1 MKISADIYVKDVPGT
16 LVSSLEPI
24 STLGGNIVGVVHN
37 REQIVSGRISVNVI
51 FNMEQSSLDALKKEW
66 KARDIIIANFGEDYE
81 IVSMDY
87 MLIGDLSAA
96 YIEGLI
102 EKASKV
108 VELESVNLGYMSNIM
123 TGSRTAMISANLKSK
138 DDINKLS
145 DFIADEAKKAN
156 LTFVMGVN

>member
-37 REQIVSGRISVNVI
+37 REQVVSGRIPVNVI
-51 FNMEQSSLDALKKEW
+51 FNMDQKSLDALKKEW
-66 KARDIIIANFGEDYE
+66 KARDIIIADFGEDFE

-96 YIEGLI
+96 YIEDLI
-102 EKASKV
+102 KRASKE
-108 VELESVNLGYMSNIM
+108 VELESVNMGYSSRMDA
-123 TGSRTAMISANLKSK
+123 GSRSAMISANLRSK
-138 DDINKLS
+138 DDISKLS
-145 DFIADEAKKAN
+145 KFMSDEAKKAG
-156 LTFVMGVN
+156 LTCITGVN

>member
-1 MKISADIYVKDVPGT
+1 MKINADIYVKDVPGT

-51 FNMEQSSLDALKKEW
+51 FNMDQKSLDALKKEW
-66 KARDIIIANFGEDYE
+66 KARDIIIADFGEDFE

-96 YIEGLI
+96 YIEDLI
-102 EKASKV
+102 KRASKV
-108 VELESVNLGYMSNIM
+108 VDLESVNMGYSSKMN
-123 TGSRTAMISANLKSK
+123 TDSRTAMISANLRSK
-138 DDINKLS
+138 DDIYRLS
-145 DFIADEAKKAN
+145 DFIADEAKKAD
-156 LTFVMGVN
+156 LTYVMGVL

>member
-1 MKISADIYVKDVPGT
+1 MKINADIYVKDVPGT

-51 FNMEQSSLDALKKEW
+51 FNMDQKSLDALKKEW
-66 KARDIIIANFGEDYE
+66 KARDIIIADFGEDFE

-96 YIEGLI
+96 YIEDLI
-102 EKASKV
+102 KRASKV
-108 VELESVNLGYMSNIM
+108 VDLESVNMGYSSKMN
-123 TGSRTAMISANLKSK
+123 TDSRTAMISANLRSK
-138 DDINKLS
+138 DDIYRLS
-145 DFIADEAKKAN
+145 DFIADEAKKAD
-156 LTFVMGVN
+156 LTYVMVVL

>member
-1 MKISADIYVKDVPGT
+1 MKINADIYVKDVPGT

-37 REQIVSGRISVNVI
+37 REQVVSGRISVNVI
-51 FNMEQSSLDALKKEW
+51 FNMDQKSLDALKKEW
-66 KARDIIIANFGEDYE
+66 KARDIIIADFGEDFE

-96 YIEGLI
+96 YIEDLI
-102 EKASKV
+102 KKASKV
-108 VELESVNLGYMSNIM
+108 VDLESVNMGYSSKLN

-156 LTFVMGVN
+156 LTFIMGVN

>member
-51 FNMEQSSLDALKKEW
+51 FNMDQKSLDALKKEW
-66 KARDIIIANFGEDYE
+66 KARDIIIADFGEDFE

-96 YIEGLI
+96 YIEDLI
-102 EKASKV
+102 KRASEV
-108 VELESVNLGYMSNIM
+108 VNLESVNMGYSSKMD
-123 TGSRTAMISANLKSK
+123 TGSRTAMISANLRLK
-138 DDINKLS
+138 DYICKLS
-145 DFIADEAKKAN
+145 KFMSAEAKKAG
-156 LTFVMGVN
+156 LTCIMGVN

>member
-1 MKISADIYVKDVPGT
+1 MKINADIYVKDVPGT

-51 FNMEQSSLDALKKEW
+51 FNMDQKSLDALKKEW
-66 KARDIIIANFGEDYE
+66 KARDIIIADFGEDFE

-96 YIEGLI
+96 YIEDLI
-102 EKASKV
+102 KRASKV
-108 VELESVNLGYMSNIM
+108 VDLDSVNMGYSSKMN
-123 TGSRTAMISANLKSK
+123 TDSRTAMISANLRSK
-138 DDINKLS
+138 DDIYRLS
-145 DFIADEAKKAN
+145 DFIADEAKKAD
-156 LTFVMGVN
+156 LTYVMVVL